1 MSEVFDK
8 SLSLCHIKLI
18 FLKFSLTVKINMLI
32 PLSCYFYSTF
42 HYFSLSPNLEDQYK
56 FLKIT
61 CGSKNYIS
69 SDLIFLPTDLKIFVY
84 DIPFNQHWQRSNA
97 RHLKGCPNTKKLYF
111 CNRNHKFWPIT
122 PISRFLS
129 TPTRYYLI
137 KMG

>member
-1 MSEVFDK
+1 MPHQINFSQIFSDSENK
-8 SLSLCHIKLI
+8 HAYPT
-18 FLKFSLTVKINMLI
+18 FLLLLFHFSL
-32 PLSCYFYSTF
+32 F
-42 HYFSLSPNLEDQYK
+42 FSLSPNLEDQYK

-97 RHLKGCPNTKKLYF
+97 RHLKGCPNTKKLFF